1 MSDVNIIIN
10 QVLADKKLVNSKAF
24 RDRVYKDEPIIR
36 TAAQFI
42 KQETPSEIK
51 EMKNIAF
58 TQEAYWKTSAWL
70 FYTQGKFMENYS
82 DSFSYNEDFTK
93 YYPCYRDMTTEQLR
107 GYFSWRTCVRNGIIS
122 KAPLPCVFVYIY
134 ELINCIGA
142 DTPEKC
148 FFKLKGF
155 CCEYKNTDDSISK
168 YIEGWLLDFIVYNGL
183 DSCLADELHEIK
195 FDHDMLTL
203 MNWKEHDN
211 DEIFSAV
218 SALSAYQLQKS
229 LFYISSPD
237 DMKKVVARCFIKLSE
252 FFEEKRKSSLFSR
265 LFGNPVECNHN
276 MFASAIFYDRMPL
289 RSCEYKLSEIHSYT
303 CKNGRWTC
311 RKIYGNR
318 NRNGHLGDIV
328 KAVDSL
334 MREYNNFRH
343 KISFDGVS
351 KAAIKV
357 IQNEIEL
364 YYAEKRRKEAVKI
377 EIDISKLGSIRS
389 ASDITREKL
398 LVYSEEEN
406 EEENNIAEE
415 TITEELSGDLPL
427 DKNEV
432 AFLRAMLYNGAPSE
446 AAQKCGKMVSIL
458 ADSVNE
464 KLFDSFGDTVI
475 DFSGDEPVLIEDYTD
490 ELKTMIPKE

>member
-24 RDRVYKDEPIIR
+24 RDRVYKDEPIIK
-36 TAAQFI
+36 TASQFI

-51 EMKNIAF
+51 EMKNLAF
-58 TQEAYWKTSAWL
+58 TPEAYWKTSAWL

-82 DSFSYNEDFTK
+82 DSFSYNDDFTK

-107 GYFSWRTCVRNGIIS
+107 GYFSWRTCVRNGNIS
-122 KAPLPCVFVYIY
+122 KAPLPFVFIYIY
-134 ELINCIGA
+134 ELINCIGSE
-142 DTPEKC
+142 TPEKC
-148 FFKLKGF
+148 FIKLKDF
-155 CCEYKNTDDSISK
+155 CSIYKDTDDTICK
-168 YIEGWLLDFIVYNGL
+168 YTDNWLLDFIVYNEL
-183 DSCLADELHEIK
+183 DSSLADGLHEIK

-203 MNWKEHDN
+203 MKWKEHDN

-218 SALSAYQLQKS
+218 SALSAYQLRKS
-229 LFYISSPD
+229 MFFISNPD
-237 DMKKVVARCFIKLSE
+237 DTKNVVARCFIKLSE
-252 FFEEKRKSSLFSR
+252 FFEEKRKSSLFSK
-265 LFGNPVECNHN
+265 LFGNPVECSHN

-289 RSCEYKLSEIHSYT
+289 RSCEYKLSDIHSYT
-303 CKNGRWTC
+303 CKNGRWSC

-318 NRNGHLGDIV
+318 NRNGHLGDLV
-328 KAVDSL
+328 KAIDSL
-334 MREYNNFRH
+334 LRDHNSFRH

-364 YYAEKRRKEAVKI
+364 YYAEKRRNEAVKI
-377 EIDISKLGSIRS
+377 EIDVSKLGSIRS

-398 LVYSEEEN
+398 LVYSDEEN
-406 EEENNIAEE
+406 EEENNTAAGNIADEV
-415 TITEELSGDLPL
+415 TDVLAL
-427 DKNEV
+427 DKNEL
-432 AFLRAMLYNGAPSE
+432 AFMRAMLYNGDPAG
-446 AAQKCGKMVSIL
+446 AAHKCGKMISIL

-475 DFSGDEPVLIEDYTD
+475 DFTGDVPMLIEDYTD
-490 ELKTMIPKE
+490 ELKTMIPEE